1 MSRPNGF
8 LGSIPFTARSIIR
21 TGFLAC
27 NLSKEMDLS
36 TIESKI
42 AELEGKS
49 KKFITVKNN
58 KSNFTSNISSLGYKT
73 KIYIS
78 VFLIVFVVLLYAR
91 PNFIK
96 SRDIDVLQNKPR
108 VILWKRFFS
117 FWIIIS
123 LAINTVIYAYLK
135 DKN

>member
-1 MSRPNGF
+1 
-8 LGSIPFTARSIIR
+8 
-21 TGFLAC
+21 
-27 NLSKEMDLS
+27 MDLS